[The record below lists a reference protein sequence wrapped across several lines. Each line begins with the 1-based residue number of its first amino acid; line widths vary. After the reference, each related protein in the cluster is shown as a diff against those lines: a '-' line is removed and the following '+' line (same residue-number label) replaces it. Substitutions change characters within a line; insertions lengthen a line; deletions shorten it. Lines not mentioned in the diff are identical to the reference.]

1 MPTWANAVL
10 IGLTVG
16 LIFGVFVARKSA
28 AEKPIKGGPLGQVLH
43 YLGAA
48 LFVSTA
54 PMVLVAGIVY
64 HYPLLSNLLL
74 ALGMLA
80 SSAVFLLLYAAVEL
94 NAEKQSRGTT
104 TR

>member
-1 MPTWANAVL
+1 MPNWANAVL
-10 IGLTVG
+10 IGLTTG

-28 AEKPIKGGPLGQVLH
+28 AEQPVQGGTLGKALH

-54 PMVLVAGIVY
+54 PTVLIAGLVY

-74 ALGMLA
+74 ALAILA
-80 SSAVFLLLYAAVEL
+80 CSALVLLLFATVEIG
-94 NAEKQSRGTT
+94 AEKALLKQ
-104 TR
+104 